1 MKKFIY
7 LSLSLLLV
15 LVAGCSAGQSTPTT
29 PPEIIAFTVSPS
41 SINPGGTT
49 TLLWNVTGA
58 TTVSIDPGIGQVD
71 IAGTM
76 DVQPTQS
83 TTYTINAVNAAG
95 VMTQTAAVTVTAPN
109 PPVIVAF
116 MAAPDTVTAGQSA
129 NLQWNVTGATTVSI
143 DQGIGKVDVVGTK
156 AVTPA
161 ATTTYTLSA
170 SNGAGSVSKSV
181 ALTVGPAG
189 PPTINSFT
197 ADPAQI
203 VAGQTSTL
211 QWDISGAKNISISPG
226 VGPVSASGT
235 RIVHPDITTTYTL
248 TATNS
253 NGSVTAPATITL
265 PSTATAK
272 PAVTFTSSPSNIAL
286 GQSSTLQWIVTGA
299 TGISIDM
306 GIGTVQATGTQA
318 ESPTTTTTYTL
329 TATNANGATTAT
341 ATITVGTTTGDLP
354 VISSFTANP
363 STISAGGSSTLTYN
377 VTGATTVSI
386 DPEVGVP
393 RAFEQPAVYPTQT
406 TIYTLTATN
415 GNGSTT
421 ASVTVTVQ

>member
-15 LVAGCSAGQSTPTT
+15 LVAGCSSGQSTPTT
-29 PPEIIAFTVSPS
+29 PPQIIAFSVSPS

-143 DQGIGKVDVVGTK
+143 DQGIGKVDVAGTK

-211 QWDISGAKNISISPG
+211 QWDISGQRTFPS
-226 VGPVSASGT
+226 
-235 RIVHPDITTTYTL
+235 
-248 TATNS
+248 
-253 NGSVTAPATITL
+253 APASA
-265 PSTATAK
+265 PF
-272 PAVTFTSSPSNIAL
+272 PP
-286 GQSSTLQWIVTGA
+286 
-299 TGISIDM
+299 
-306 GIGTVQATGTQA
+306 QAPG
-318 ESPTTTTTYTL
+318 
-329 TATNANGATTAT
+329 
-341 ATITVGTTTGDLP
+341 
-354 VISSFTANP
+354 
-363 STISAGGSSTLTYN
+363 
-377 VTGATTVSI
+377 
-386 DPEVGVP
+386 
-393 RAFEQPAVYPTQT
+393 
-406 TIYTLTATN
+406 
-415 GNGSTT
+415 
-421 ASVTVTVQ
+421 

>member
-1 MKKFIY
+1 
-7 LSLSLLLV
+7 
-15 LVAGCSAGQSTPTT
+15 
-29 PPEIIAFTVSPS
+29 
-41 SINPGGTT
+41 
-49 TLLWNVTGA
+49 
-58 TTVSIDPGIGQVD
+58 
-71 IAGTM
+71 
-76 DVQPTQS
+76 VQPTQS

-143 DQGIGKVDVVGTK
+143 DQGIGKVDVAGTK

-235 RIVHPDITTTYTL
+235 RIVHPEITTTYTL

-377 VTGATTVSI
+377 VTGATTISI